1 MARGLVCVMWGVLP
15 TLVGIIYRRR
25 LLADT
30 VGCGGK
36 GFVGPRVGEEETTGF
51 TNQNNVIGPECP

>member
-1 MARGLVCVMWGVLP
+1 MARGASVCDGGVLP
-15 TLVGIIYRRR
+15 TLVGIIYRRW